1 MENSN
6 IYILKRLYYLRNR
19 LTTTYHDSRR
29 FRNIEWIFVFARAFH
44 VQDNRTVYYTH
55 NPVEARLYV
64 DTCS

>member
-1 MENSN
+1 MGHSN
-6 IYILKRLYYLRNR
+6 ACILKRLYYLRNR
-19 LTTTYHDSRR
+19 LTTTRRDSRR

-64 DTCS
+64 DTRS